1 MGVGILV
8 QNRFPIHML
17 FVNCHIRTHSSG
29 SEIFCNILLQKCNL
43 FFPCKLNRKCHFNF
57 PCKLGIR
64 FLFHF
69 LHLVPENF
77 PVLIFPWCI
86 GWEKNLR
93 IDYTAFPCVIV
104 SISCFLFFQFSTCPV
119 SRCGNCAFPGTAAEH
134 LNGKMKNRHRTTS
147 PYDIEKPHRWVLLY
161 HFAVSGTQPSARP
174 LSAKSAM
181 QLHKLLSSKY
191 TTWSG

>member
-1 MGVGILV
+1 MGVWILV
-8 QNRFPIHML
+8 QNCFSIHML

-29 SEIFCNILLQKCNL
+29 SEIFCNIIPQ
-43 FFPCKLNRKCHFNF
+43 KLNRKCHFNF

-77 PVLIFPWCI
+77 PVLIFLWCI
-86 GWEKNLR
+86 GWEKNFR

-104 SISCFLFFQFSTCPV
+104 RISGFLFFQFDTCPV
-119 SRCGNCAFPGTAAEH
+119 SSCGNCTFSRASADY

-147 PYDIEKPHRWVLLY
+147 PYDIEKPHRRFLLY
-161 HFAVSGTQPSARP
+161 HFAVSGT
-174 LSAKSAM
+174 
-181 QLHKLLSSKY
+181 
-191 TTWSG
+191 